1 MASWQRPCSSQ
12 PAPRTDHRW
21 HALLPVLALLC
32 AGCGR
37 ADDRPPAGNAAP
49 AAASGAPDVAAE
61 TRGNG
66 ATDVRCLPAET
77 GSLRARLQGSIEAEV
92 DWGTDVPHCLGG
104 VRPQGDGLRLVYKG
118 SVPGTGPLLLVFG
131 IAPLRPGE
139 SARNVPVNVTVV
151 REGTGQFFATQGED
165 KCALDAVT
173 QVPVEGEPSQYRLE
187 GRGYCTQPARA
198 VGAEGAVLLSRFDV
212 VAIVP
217 AAMDRDTSSQP
228 ATQAAQTTP

>member
-1 MASWQRPCSSQ
+1 
-12 PAPRTDHRW
+12 
-21 HALLPVLALLC
+21 
-32 AGCGR
+32 
-37 ADDRPPAGNAAP
+37 
-49 AAASGAPDVAAE
+49 
-61 TRGNG
+61 
-66 ATDVRCLPAET
+66 
-77 GSLRARLQGSIEAEV
+77 LQGAIETEIAWGAE
-92 DWGTDVPHCLGG
+92 GPHCLGG

-118 SVPGTGPLLLVFG
+118 SVPDAGSLLLVFG

-173 QVPVEGEPSQYRLE
+173 QVPLADDPSRYRLE

-217 AAMDRDTSSQP
+217 ATADTGTSGQP
-228 ATQAAQTTP
+228 AAQATP